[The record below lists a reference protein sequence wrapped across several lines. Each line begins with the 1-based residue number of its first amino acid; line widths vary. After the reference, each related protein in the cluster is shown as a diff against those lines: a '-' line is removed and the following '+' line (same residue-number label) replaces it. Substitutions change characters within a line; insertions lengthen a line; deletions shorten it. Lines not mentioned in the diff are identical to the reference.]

1 MKKLIF
7 PAILLVGLG
16 SCSKSA
22 TDTVG
27 EQNKALVQKYVDAVV
42 KGDTSNLESFLADN
56 FMDHGPARS
65 DSSNRQKTV
74 DNFKNNWRDSWASLN
89 FDQAAIH
96 AFTLAPGE
104 KSAGDW
110 VGVWGTFTLNYKNA
124 TPSVTVDWHGV
135 YRVKQSKIDL
145 GFQFFNVLDMLVQQ
159 GYKVTPPAPKA
170 VKPKEIKKKALTK
183 KEAREAKKKAAKK
196 K

>member
-1 MKKLIF
+1 MKKIIF
-7 PAILLVGLG
+7 PAILLIALA
-16 SCSKSA
+16 SCNKS
-22 TDTVG
+22 DTVG

-42 KGDTSNLESFLADN
+42 KGDTSSLESFLADN
-56 FMDHGPARS
+56 FMNHGPARS
-65 DSSNRQKTV
+65 DSSNRQKQV
-74 DNFKNNWRDSWASLN
+74 DFYKKLWKESWASVN

-110 VGVWGTFTLNYKNA
+110 VGVWGTFTAKYKNA
-124 TPSVTVDWHGV
+124 TPSATVNWHGV
-135 YRVKQSKIDL
+135 YRVKESKIDL
-145 GFQFFNVLDMLVQQ
+145 GFEFFNVLDMLVQQ

-183 KEAREAKKKAAKK
+183 KEAKEAKKKAAKK
-196 K
+196 